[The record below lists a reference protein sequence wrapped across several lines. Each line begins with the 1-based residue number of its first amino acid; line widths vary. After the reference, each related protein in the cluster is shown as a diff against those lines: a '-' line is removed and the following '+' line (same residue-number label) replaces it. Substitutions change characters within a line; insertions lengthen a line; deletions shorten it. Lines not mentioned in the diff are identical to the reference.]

1 MDYTFK
7 SAKPQKFS
15 PSKVLLFTAQSLYS
29 YRTDNSFVC
38 DPLTG
43 GGGGQ
48 AGNGGRKD
56 EGLLEDQWL
65 WRRIQ

>member
-1 MDYTFK
+1 MSYCLRHN
-7 SAKPQKFS
+7 P
-15 PSKVLLFTAQSLYS
+15 YS

-48 AGNGGRKD
+48 AGNGGRKN

>member
-1 MDYTFK
+1 
-7 SAKPQKFS
+7 
-15 PSKVLLFTAQSLYS
+15 
-29 YRTDNSFVC
+29 VC

-43 GGGGQ
+43 RGGSQ

-65 WRRIQ
+65 RRGIQ